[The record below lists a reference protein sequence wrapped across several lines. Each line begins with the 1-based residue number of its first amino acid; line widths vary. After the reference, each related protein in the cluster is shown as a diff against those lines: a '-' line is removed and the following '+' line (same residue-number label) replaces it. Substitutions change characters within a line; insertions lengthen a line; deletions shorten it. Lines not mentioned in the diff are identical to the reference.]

1 MSPPPRTTPIMGRM
15 FLHQPPLPDPGPRW
29 PSPWT
34 SARPRPGRGQDGL
47 PERHRAQGPGAHSL
61 RQARVTGRGDLY
73 TGKVAGFSFTK
84 RPFAVSVD
92 GGPGQPSPRW
102 DPPPSRAGHLFFLRL
117 VIPDSVDC
125 VPVTRN
131 PTKTCRNACPC
142 HPDAQVLKV
151 RNRIFSIPVHRPPTH
166 PGTAMWTGAC
176 ERC

>member
-102 DPPPSRAGHLFFLRL
+102 DPPRHE
-117 VIPDSVDC
+117 
-125 VPVTRN
+125 PVTSFSFVLSFQIVWI
-131 PTKTCRNACPC
+131 ASC
-142 HPDAQVLKV
+142 HPQTNEDVSKRLSLPP
-151 RNRIFSIPVHRPPTH
+151 RRPGPEGQKPNLLH
-166 PGTAMWTGAC
+166 PCAPPPHPPRHGDVD
-176 ERC
+176 RRV